1 MFMNRVFHALLSL
14 ICSLNTLIHVRSFGL
29 LQELSE
35 LVHHVCFMLHK
46 GMGIAIERDGW
57 VLVTEDLGE
66 RLYVHT
72 TFKGAGG
79 KRMPQGMK
87 ALVRN
92 FYFFEEQFKTSLV
105 RTDGNR
111 LSVCRYREERIA
123 PFLYA
128 FENRQQLPR
137 QRYHAAGSRRF
148 RLVYD

>member
-1 MFMNRVFHALLSL
+1 MNRVFHALLSL

-72 TFKGAGG
+72 TFKRVRS
-79 KRMPQGMK
+79 KRKPTK
-87 ALVRN
+87 N
-92 FYFFEEQFKTSLV
+92 
-105 RTDGNR
+105 
-111 LSVCRYREERIA
+111 YRIKSA
-123 PFLYA
+123 KIQYLKKVDTNCVHLF
-128 FENRQQLPR
+128 
-137 QRYHAAGSRRF
+137 
-148 RLVYD
+148 